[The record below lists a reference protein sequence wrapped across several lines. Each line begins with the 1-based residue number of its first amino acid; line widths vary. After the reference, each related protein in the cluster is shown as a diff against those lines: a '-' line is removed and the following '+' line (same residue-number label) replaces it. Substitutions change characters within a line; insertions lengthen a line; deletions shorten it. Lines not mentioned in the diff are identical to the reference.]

1 MKDKKIM
8 GWDEKTESG
17 SRNANEVEKMVVE
30 PPSANVAVAVNSGTF
45 ETSCKIKI

>member
-8 GWDEKTESG
+8 GWDEKTECG

-30 PPSANVAVAVNSGTF
+30 APSANVCGCSEFGDL
-45 ETSCKIKI
+45 